1 MSSGMVSVLTAR
13 ILIEQSGRLGIPK
26 ENLLSA
32 LNLRHSDIQD
42 PKGRIAVEQVY
53 ALWEEILDFTH
64 DPMFALH
71 AAERVPFG
79 AYNILDYMLAMSS
92 VPEQGLALSSRYF
105 GLMNEAFRLNFYNRT
120 DSVFLELE
128 SATKSLPIPRP
139 YIEYILLNY
148 LLRIRFA
155 TQVDIKPLEV
165 HVTYAAPKSTME
177 YDRVFKSRVRF
188 KQPGTRII
196 FSREAMK
203 IPHPFADPDLCEALQ
218 DHAAQKLRALTDGS
232 QPISRIREALL
243 HNLKAGRTSL
253 LDLSRQIAESPRSLQ
268 RKLHASGTSFGELL
282 DEVRRERAEDLLENH
297 NLRMGEV
304 SIKLGFADYSSFCHA
319 FHRWTGTSPAKYR
332 KRADNSC

>member
-1 MSSGMVSVLTAR
+1 MSSAMVSVLTPR
-13 ILIEQSGRLGIPK
+13 ILVEQCSRLGIQK
-26 ENLLSA
+26 ENILLP
-32 LNLRHSDIQD
+32 LNLTHSDIKN
-42 PKGRIAVEQVY
+42 PRGRIAIEQMYV
-53 ALWEEILDFTH
+53 LWEKIVDLTH
-64 DPMFALH
+64 DAMFAVH

-92 VPEQGLALSSRYF
+92 SPEQGLALASRSF
-105 GLMNEAFRLNFYNRT
+105 GLMNQAFQLNFYNHK
-120 DSVFLELE
+120 DPIFLELE
-128 SATKSLPIPRP
+128 SATKFLPIPRP

-155 TQVDIKPLEV
+155 TQVDVRPLEV
-165 HVTYAAPKSTME
+165 HVTYAAPKSTTE

-188 KQPGTRII
+188 KQPVTRIV

-203 IPHPFADPDLCEALQ
+203 IPHPFADLELCEALQ
-218 DHAAQKLRALTDGS
+218 DHAAQKLRALTDGR
-232 QPISRIREALL
+232 QPISRIREALIY
-243 HNLKAGRTSL
+243 NLKAGRTSL
-253 LDLSRQIAESPRSLQ
+253 LDLSRQIAESPRNLQ

-282 DEVRRERAEDLLENH
+282 DEVRREQAEYLLKNH
-297 NLRMGEV
+297 NLPIGEV